1 VLTLTFTKVDSTR
14 QHVNWFAMVEPNAAP
29 EWQAVSLGWRSRE
42 LMAACPLKGCVRE
55 WQECQV
61 QGEVTLSK

>member
-1 VLTLTFTKVDSTR
+1 
-14 QHVNWFAMVEPNAAP
+14 MVEPNAAP